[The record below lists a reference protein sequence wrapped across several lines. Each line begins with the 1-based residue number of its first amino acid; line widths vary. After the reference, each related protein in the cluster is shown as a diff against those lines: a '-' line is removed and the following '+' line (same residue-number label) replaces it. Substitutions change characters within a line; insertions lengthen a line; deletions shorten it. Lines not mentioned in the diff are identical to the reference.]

1 MWVSSPFGFGA
12 GGLCNAQ
19 SRVLVKEQ
27 KEMRM
32 MKPFSVAF
40 KGWLLVIIP
49 IVVEAGHHPG
59 HGGTESAGGGAALWI
74 FLGLIA
80 FVGIMALLGRKGK

>member
-1 MWVSSPFGFGA
+1 MECSMANFSA
-12 GGLCNAQ
+12 KA
-19 SRVLVKEQ
+19 

-32 MKPFSVAF
+32 TKPFSIAL
-40 KGWLLVIIP
+40 KGWLLVMIP

-59 HGGTESAGGGAALWI
+59 HGAAESAGGGATLWI

-80 FVGIMALLGRKGK
+80 FVGIMALLGRKRK

>member
-1 MWVSSPFGFGA
+1 MDFESGFGTDS
-12 GGLCNAQ
+12 LCNAQ
-19 SRVLVKEQ
+19 SRILVQKQ

-32 MKPFSVAF
+32 TKPFSVAL
-40 KGWLLVIIP
+40 KGWLLVMIP

-59 HGGTESAGGGAALWI
+59 HGATESAGGGATLWI

-80 FVGIMALLGRKGK
+80 FVGIMALLGRKRK